1 MYCGLRNVSE
11 VFPIFTTQL
20 YQVFRAIFT
29 LVIPSYILLIGNTSS
44 CTLLEGSTYLIPY
57 LLSIS
62 PLVSQCLGV
71 ACFQRVR
78 HCSDTDQADPANNV
92 MGRLGAEGRWSQI
105 RTDVA
110 GVYEGDSIIINGL
123 VAGWVRRV
131 EYVVA

>member
-1 MYCGLRNVSE
+1 M
-11 VFPIFTTQL
+11 
-20 YQVFRAIFT
+20 
-29 LVIPSYILLIGNTSS
+29 
-44 CTLLEGSTYLIPY
+44 
-57 LLSIS
+57 
-62 PLVSQCLGV
+62 
-71 ACFQRVR
+71 R
-78 HCSDTDQADPANNV
+78 HCGDTNQTEPANNV